1 MPIYMGIE
9 GSHVREM
16 FIYLFN
22 FNLLISTIVINDE
35 AIIVI
40 SWVEEGIIVS
50 PSL

>member
-1 MPIYMGIE
+1 MLVSMGII
-9 GSHVREM
+9 GSHVGGI
-16 FIYLFN
+16 FIYLLNFN
-22 FNLLISTIVINDE
+22 FLISTIVLNDE